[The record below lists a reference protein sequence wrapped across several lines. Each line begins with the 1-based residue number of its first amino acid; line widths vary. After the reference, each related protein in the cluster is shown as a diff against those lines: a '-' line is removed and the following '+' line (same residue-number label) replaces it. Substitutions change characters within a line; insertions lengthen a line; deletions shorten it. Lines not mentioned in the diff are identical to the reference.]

1 MLTDEGKEVYGY
13 WCQKAVSRYSGMEWT
28 VWFTPEIPS
37 DGGLWK
43 FTGLPGLILE
53 ASDDKGEYI
62 FSMRSV
68 RQIDEPILWYKIREK
83 VMKRE
88 NFRKMEKNLHDNPI
102 LFSKDGTGYKLII
115 NKSRNIVEDCI
126 YVR

>member
-1 MLTDEGKEVYGY
+1 
-13 WCQKAVSRYSGMEWT
+13 
-28 VWFTPEIPS
+28 
-37 DGGLWK
+37 
-43 FTGLPGLILE
+43 
-53 ASDDKGEYI
+53 
-62 FSMRSV
+62 MRSV

-115 NKSRNIVEDCI
+115 NKSRNISGKTVFTSDNFLYPYNPIELE
-126 YVR
+126 